1 MMQAFELRRFN
12 EPLIEISRPI
22 PVPGPG
28 EVCVRVEA
36 CGVCGSDL
44 FLQKGG
50 FGRPLPI
57 VPGHEAAGRIHT
69 IGAGV
74 SGWQVGDQ
82 VALYYIS
89 TPPADPW
96 ARAGHPNRSPDLE
109 RMGVDVDGAF
119 AQFVVRPAE
128 TLIKPP
134 RPVPPPVL
142 AVLTDAV
149 ATPVHALKRI
159 AAIQP
164 GESVAILGI
173 GGIGSSAIGIAKA
186 LGAKVIAVA
195 RSEAKRTLARAL
207 GADEIV
213 SPEDQG
219 LAGLLREMT
228 AGCGP
233 QVVLQCAGSSEQ
245 DALAVRIA
253 GPGARVVLVGV
264 STDPFSLKA
273 TDLIWREL
281 SVMGSRGFLP
291 ADIEDAIGLYL
302 SGALDVSHLVHEVR
316 PLRQVNAALDDLRH
330 ARVLRTVLT
339 PEEP

>member
-1 MMQAFELRRFN
+1 MKAFELRRFN
-12 EPLIEISRPI
+12 EPLIETSRPI

-28 EVCVRVEA
+28 EVCVLVEA

-50 FGRPLPI
+50 FGKPLPI
-57 VPGHEAAGRIHT
+57 IPGHEAAGQIHA
-69 IGAGV
+69 IGSGV

-89 TPPADPW
+89 TPPNDPW
-96 ARAGHPNRSPDLE
+96 AKAGHPNRSPDLR

-119 AQFVVRPAE
+119 AQFVVRPVE

-134 RPVPPPVL
+134 RRIPPPVL

-149 ATPVHALKRI
+149 ATPLHALKRI
-159 AAIQP
+159 AGIQA
-164 GESVAILGI
+164 GESVAILGV
-173 GGIGSSAIGIAKA
+173 GGIGSTAIGVAKA
-186 LGAKVIAVA
+186 FGAKVIAVA

-207 GADEIV
+207 GADEV
-213 SPEDQG
+213 TSPEDQG
-219 LAGLLREMT
+219 LAGRLREIT
-228 AGCGP
+228 AGSGP
-233 QVVLQCAGSSEQ
+233 QVVLQCTGSSEQ
-245 DALAVRIA
+245 DALAVQVA

-281 SVMGSRGFLP
+281 SVMGSRGFLL
-291 ADIEDAIGLYL
+291 ADIRDAIELYL
-302 SGALDVSHLVHEVR
+302 GGALDVSHLVHKVR

-330 ARVLRTVLT
+330 ARVLRTILT
-339 PEEP
+339 PHEP

>member
-1 MMQAFELRRFN
+1 MQVFELRQFN
-12 EPLIEISRPI
+12 APLIETSRPI

-57 VPGHEAAGRIHT
+57 VPGHEPAGQIHA
-69 IGAGV
+69 IGSGV

-89 TPPADPW
+89 TPPDDLW
-96 ARAGHPNRSPDLE
+96 AKAGHPNRSPQLQ

-119 AQFVVRPAE
+119 AQYVVRPAE

-134 RPVPPPVL
+134 RHIPPPIL

-149 ATPVHALKRI
+149 GTPLHALKRV
-159 AAIQP
+159 AQVKS
-164 GESVAILGI
+164 GEWVAILGI
-173 GGIGSSAIGIAKA
+173 GGIGSSAIGVAKA
-186 LGAKVIAVA
+186 FGARVIAIA
-195 RSEAKRTLARAL
+195 RSEAKRTLARTL
-207 GADEIV
+207 GAEEV
-213 SPEDQG
+213 ASPEDQD
-219 LAGLLREMT
+219 LTAQLREMT
-228 AGCGP
+228 HGTGP

-245 DALAVRIA
+245 DALAVRIV
-253 GPGARVVLVGV
+253 GPGGRVVFIGV
-264 STDPFSLKA
+264 STDSFALKD

-281 SVMGSRGFLP
+281 TLFGSRGFIP
-291 ADIEDAIGLYL
+291 SDIMDAMALYL
-302 SGALDVSHLVHEVR
+302 DGTLDVSHLVSNVR
-316 PLRQVNAALDDLRH
+316 SLREVNAALDDLRH
-330 ARVLRTVLT
+330 GRVLRTIVT
-339 PEEP
+339 PQ

>member
-1 MMQAFELRRFN
+1 MKAFELRRFN
-12 EPLIEISRPI
+12 EPLIETSRPI
-22 PVPGPG
+22 PVAGPG

-50 FGRPLPI
+50 FGKPLPI
-57 VPGHEAAGRIHT
+57 VPGHEAAGRIHSL
-69 IGAGV
+69 GSAV

-89 TPPADPW
+89 APPDDPW
-96 ARAGHPNRSPDLE
+96 AKAGHPNRSPNLR

-119 AQFVVRPAE
+119 AEFVVRPVE
-128 TLIKPP
+128 TLIRPP
-134 RPVPPPVL
+134 RPIPPPVL

-149 ATPVHALKRI
+149 ATPLHALKRI
-159 AAIQP
+159 AAIQS

-173 GGIGSSAIGIAKA
+173 GGIGSAAIGIARA
-186 LGAKVIAVA
+186 LGARVIAVA
-195 RSEAKRTLARAL
+195 RSEARRALARAL
-207 GADEIV
+207 GADEVV
-213 SPEDQG
+213 SSGDPS
-219 LAGLLREMT
+219 LAERLREIT
-228 AGCGP
+228 AGIGP
-233 QVVLQCAGSSEQ
+233 QVVLQCTGSSEQ

-253 GPGARVVLVGV
+253 APGARVVLVGV
-264 STDPFSLKA
+264 STSSFSLKA

-291 ADIEDAIGLYL
+291 ADIRDAIELYS
-302 SGALDVSHLVHEVR
+302 SGALDVSRLVQQVR
-316 PLRQVNAALDDLRH
+316 PLGQVNAALEDLRH

-339 PEEP
+339 PQGP

>member
-1 MMQAFELRRFN
+1 MKAFELRRFN
-12 EPLIEISRPI
+12 EPLIETSRPI

-28 EVCVRVEA
+28 EVCVQVQA
-36 CGVCGSDL
+36 CGICGSDL

-50 FGRPLPI
+50 FGTPLPI
-57 VPGHEAAGRIHT
+57 IPGHEAAGQIHA
-69 IGAGV
+69 IGPGV
-74 SGWQVGDQ
+74 SEWQVGDQ

-96 ARAGHPNRSPDLE
+96 AKVGYPNRSPDLR

-119 AQFVVRPAE
+119 ADFVLRPVEA
-128 TLIKPP
+128 LIKPP

-149 ATPVHALKRI
+149 GTPLHALKRI
-159 AAIQP
+159 ARIQA

-173 GGIGSSAIGIAKA
+173 GGIGSAAIGVAKA
-186 LGAKVIAVA
+186 FGATVIAIA
-195 RSEAKRTLARAL
+195 RSEAKRALARAL
-207 GADEIV
+207 GADEV
-213 SPEDQG
+213 ASPEDHG
-219 LAGLLREMT
+219 IVERLRAVT
-228 AGCGP
+228 AGYGP
-233 QVVLQCAGSSEQ
+233 QVVLQCTGASEQ
-245 DALAVRIA
+245 DAFAVQIA
-253 GPGARVVLVGV
+253 APGARVVLVGV

-291 ADIEDAIGLYL
+291 ADIQDAIELYL
-302 SGALDVSHLVHEVR
+302 SGALDVSHLVKDVR
-316 PLRQVNAALDDLRH
+316 PLQQVNAALDDLSR

-339 PEEP
+339 PHEP